1 MVEVIKGWSHCGEKL
16 KLGRHTLDLVIA
28 PLQRVASPAVS
39 LFLWLFGEK
48 IKQRMC
54 AAVGFLGLDLDR
66 FILRSSPIRLLVR
79 RRFGLPLLRLRW
91 VSASGLGCHLAKGW
105 CFSVLIGVVGRWFS
119 FP

>member
-1 MVEVIKGWSHCGEKL
+1 MREVMGFS
-16 KLGRHTLDLVIA
+16 LDLVIA